1 MKTWTEVL
9 KKNNKEFEK
18 KKSNN
23 EEYYLKEE
31 TNELEEE
38 EDYNIKDVDEEF
50 HKIYSAALVDLKL
63 EFREYIENEGLPF
76 LNIYNNLSEY
86 NFNDFIKYNCSNYLK
101 LNMKIEKENEEY
113 LNEKI
118 EEENEMMEEYQNEM
132 D

>member
-9 KKNNKEFEK
+9 KKNNIEFEK
-18 KKSNN
+18 TKINVEKYNL
-23 EEYYLKEE
+23 EKE
-31 TNELEEE
+31 TCELEE
-38 EDYNIKDVDEEF
+38 EDYNIKNIDEEF

-63 EFREYIENEGLPF
+63 EFREYIEDEGLPF
-76 LNIYNNLSEY
+76 LNIYNNTSEY
-86 NFNDFIKYNCSNYLK
+86 NFNDFIKYNSSNYLK

-118 EEENEMMEEYQNEM
+118 EEENEIMEEYQNEM